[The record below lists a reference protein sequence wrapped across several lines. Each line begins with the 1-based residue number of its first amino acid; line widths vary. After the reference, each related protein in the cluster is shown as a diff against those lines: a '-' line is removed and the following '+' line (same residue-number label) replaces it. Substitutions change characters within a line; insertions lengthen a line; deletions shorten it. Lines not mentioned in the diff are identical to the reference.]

1 MVCLSKVHLIFLMAY
16 KVTEEDL
23 TTESEMDKLYRNS
36 HPCNIHVFVQASYV
50 VSTILLLFPGIK
62 IIHLDTAW
70 VNQFRFGA
78 KICLIVMMYTDI
90 NL

>member
-1 MVCLSKVHLIFLMAY
+1 MAY
-16 KVTEEDL
+16 KVTEEGL
-23 TTESEMDKLYRNS
+23 TTGSDMDKLHHNG

-78 KICLIVMMYTDI
+78 KIYLIVMMYTHI
-90 NL
+90 YL